1 MKNVQTKNNSC
12 LLKWGFR
19 IPYRGTQ
26 KSQKHKHKN
35 KKKNKQ
41 QLPQMCLLK
50 KTLIQRMDRQLQSP
64 DLMQDKLYYLKH
76 C

>member
-1 MKNVQTKNNSC
+1 MFKQKIIHVC
-12 LLKWGFR
+12 LNGGSEYH
-19 IPYRGTQ
+19 IGETQ

-35 KKKNKQ
+35 KNKNKQ